1 MSDATPPP
9 ALDPHVAGRIL
20 PTSEKA
26 LQVNLDRSKYGTI
39 AEIGAG
45 QEVARWF
52 FKVGGA
58 SGTIAKTMSAYDMV
72 FSDAIYGTSDRYVS
86 RDRLRTMLSHEFGL
100 LTQRLGDTRGHD
112 AAFFAFADTVAT
124 RSYTYKREGHGWM
137 GIRFLPEPGAAEP
150 SQIEI
155 HVRLFDDDP
164 VRQQEATGILGVN
177 LIHAASFFCDDTER
191 FLAALIEN
199 LGHGRLEIDSVIL
212 SGPRF
217 EGVDTRLLS
226 VQMVELGLTPAAM
239 FAPDGTLLYAGEA
252 LYKKP
257 TLIARGLF
265 KPLKY
270 VHIKMHR
277 QACDAFA
284 KHTKVDPQAMVTIRE
299 ITIHQFKEPT
309 GATTSDGVRSRKV
322 DRAAFL
328 EHTDD
333 IASRGTPVLVSS
345 FREHYRLVEY
355 IAGLKCGPLGFVAG
369 APSLHQLFDAS
380 FYSDLPGGLLEGMGR
395 LVRKLT
401 KFYIFPFWDDETGDV
416 YEDDMVSVPE
426 SERMLYQYLIQKGH
440 IEPLKQGAA

>member
-1 MSDATPPP
+1 MSDATTPP
-9 ALDPHVAGRIL
+9 ALAPQVAERIL

-52 FKVGGA
+52 FRVGGA
-58 SGTIAKTMSAYDMV
+58 SGSIAKTMSAYDMV

-86 RDRLRTMLSHEFGL
+86 RERLQTMLSHEFDL
-100 LTQRLGDTRGHD
+100 LTKRLGDTRGQD
-112 AAFFAFADTVAT
+112 TAFFAFADTVAT

-137 GIRFLPEPGAAEP
+137 GIRFMPEPSSAEP

-177 LIHAASFFCDDTER
+177 LIHAASFLCDDTER

-217 EGVDTRLLS
+217 EGVDNRLLS
-226 VQMVELGLTPAAM
+226 LQMVELGLTPAAM
-239 FAPDGTLLYAGEA
+239 FAPDGSLLYAGEA

-270 VHIKMHR
+270 VHIRMHR
-277 QACDAFA
+277 QACEAFA
-284 KHTKVDPQAMVTIRE
+284 EHTKVDPQEMVTIRE
-299 ITIHQFKEPT
+299 ITIHQFREPT
-309 GATTSDGVRSRKV
+309 AEGSRPRKV
-322 DRAAFL
+322 DRASFL

-355 IAGLKCGPLGFVAG
+355 IAGLRCGPLGFVAG

-395 LVRKLT
+395 LVRKLA
-401 KFYIFPFWDDETGDV
+401 KFYIFPFWDDATGKV

-426 SERMLYQYLIQKGH
+426 DERTL
-440 IEPLKQGAA
+440 